1 MNKYLKFLRR
11 QTNIEFAI
19 LVEVFESVKETEWF
33 LEMERKNE
41 FFKGVV
47 GYADFTST
55 KFKDDLIY
63 LKSLGRLVGVR
74 KILDFCE
81 RDWLIRDDVI
91 KSMSVLVDENL
102 TFDLLIKSE
111 AQYDSAKQFLKLIP
125 TSLKV
130 VVDHLGKPDAKNG
143 ASQKW
148 FSDIEE
154 FASYENVYCKLSG
167 MVTEADWLS
176 WKPKDFK
183 QHIDH
188 VIRCFGIDRVMF
200 GSDWPVCK
208 LANANLTQVYN
219 LLDDLLKDLNENDR
233 KKIFFTNAVKFYNL
247 DI

>member
-41 FFKGVV
+41 FFKGLIKLIKKVWKTSHFNLGVV

-102 TFDLLIKSE
+102 TFDLLVS
-111 AQYDSAKQFLKLIP
+111 STFL
-125 TSLKV
+125 T
-130 VVDHLGKPDAKNG
+130 
-143 ASQKW
+143 
-148 FSDIEE
+148 
-154 FASYENVYCKLSG
+154 
-167 MVTEADWLS
+167 
-176 WKPKDFK
+176 
-183 QHIDH
+183 
-188 VIRCFGIDRVMF
+188 
-200 GSDWPVCK
+200 
-208 LANANLTQVYN
+208 NL
-219 LLDDLLKDLNENDR
+219 
-233 KKIFFTNAVKFYNL
+233 
-247 DI
+247 

>member
-1 MNKYLKFLRR
+1 
-11 QTNIEFAI
+11 
-19 LVEVFESVKETEWF
+19 
-33 LEMERKNE
+33 
-41 FFKGVV
+41 
-47 GYADFTST
+47 
-55 KFKDDLIY
+55 
-63 LKSLGRLVGVR
+63 
-74 KILDFCE
+74 
-81 RDWLIRDDVI
+81 
-91 KSMSVLVDENL
+91 
-102 TFDLLIKSE
+102 
-111 AQYDSAKQFLKLIP
+111 
-125 TSLKV
+125 
-130 VVDHLGKPDAKNG
+130 
-143 ASQKW
+143 
-148 FSDIEE
+148 
-154 FASYENVYCKLSG
+154 